1 MPDVIEELEEVKG
14 KLEEIGAIFDQLNL
28 EEKIRK

>member
-14 KLEEIGAIFDQLNL
+14 KLEEIGGYRGQLNL
-28 EEKIRK
+28 EKRK